1 MDQDISDE
9 ELMMMYRNDD
19 AAAFAIL
26 YSRHKGGMYRYVR
39 RQCSDHSITDELFQD
54 IWMKLIQSRQQYQ
67 VKAKF
72 TTWLYTIARHH
83 LIDHYRKSGNDWTDA
98 NADELDSIA
107 VRPQDQPENIV
118 AIQQDTTRLLTEIE
132 ALPPLQ
138 REAILLKEE
147 AGLSLQ
153 EIATLTG
160 ANLETVKSRLRYA
173 IRKLHQVMNY
183 DQ

>member
-39 RQCSDHSITDELFQD
+39 RQCSDQCITDELFQD

-83 LIDHYRKSGNDWTDA
+83 LIDHYRKSSNDWTDA
-98 NADELDSIA
+98 NGDELDIIA
-107 VRPQDQPENIV
+107 VRPQEQPENIV
-118 AIQQDTTRLLTEIE
+118 AIQQDTAHLLTEIE

-160 ANLETVKSRLRYA
+160 VNLETVKSRLRYA